1 MTIHKVTAFGASK
14 ATYLYEAVQ
23 HLVRKSQVGK
33 DVPIMSLLRQP
44 PAPLIA
50 KVRSWTTRLYIIICT
65 YVKGRHFGSK
75 EVPTFVP
82 WFVSNTTDVSFVEP
96 AFSHHRSIS
105 FCLCSECLT
114 DSVREHQQSQ
124 SKPSQFLY
132 DGVPISEGPR
142 IQFIFKTDAL
152 VCKFVEFM
160 IELLSIIDYFDKPE
174 HGNKLSDVHVRST
187 TSIARFGSSSCS
199 VTRIPLLIP
208 AFQTL
213 TQQSQ

>member
-1 MTIHKVTAFGASK
+1 MTIHKVTAFSASK

-23 HLVRKSQVGK
+23 HFVRKSQVGK
-33 DVPIMSLLRQP
+33 GCAHSLLRQP
-44 PAPLIA
+44 PAPLIS

-65 YVKGRHFGSK
+65 YVKGRSK

-105 FCLCSECLT
+105 FCLCPEYLT
-114 DSVREHQQSQ
+114 DNVREQQQSQ

-152 VCKFVEFM
+152 VCKFVEFR
-160 IELLSIIDYFDKPE
+160 IEL
-174 HGNKLSDVHVRST
+174 
-187 TSIARFGSSSCS
+187 
-199 VTRIPLLIP
+199 
-208 AFQTL
+208 
-213 TQQSQ
+213 